1 MSQLRPTNPLT
12 LPLLIVSVVTVA
24 ETVGLILLI
33 VALARRPVPVPS
45 APQTPAWSAPTPP
58 VTTGSDNQASA
69 RTATPDVTGSP
80 KAPAAAASA
89 VEGAQQRGFAL
100 GKKGQPVDSAGF
112 AITVEKINYQPTYKN
127 LADWGDDYRYLA
139 LLIVVENN
147 TGGNVQLFTAT
158 FRLQDDKGYPYQ
170 QLGLKLTPPTLPFT
184 TLGNRETVRGY
195 LDFVVPKSAK
205 GLKLVYSHLPTG
217 KSQPIHVELGE

>member
-1 MSQLRPTNPLT
+1 MSQLRATNPLT

-33 VALARRPVPVPS
+33 VALARRPVPAPS
-45 APQTPAWSAPTPP
+45 APQAPAWSATTPP
-58 VTTGSDNQASA
+58 VTVGGGKQESAQTTTPGVTAGS
-69 RTATPDVTGSP
+69 
-80 KAPAAAASA
+80 KAPAAASA
-89 VEGAQQRGFAL
+89 VDNANQRGFAL

-112 AITVEKINYQPTYKN
+112 AITVEKINYQPTYKS
-127 LADWGDDYRYLA
+127 LADWGSDYRYLA

-158 FRLQDDKGYPYQ
+158 FRLQDDQGYPYQ

-217 KSQPIHVELGE
+217 KSQPIHVDLGE